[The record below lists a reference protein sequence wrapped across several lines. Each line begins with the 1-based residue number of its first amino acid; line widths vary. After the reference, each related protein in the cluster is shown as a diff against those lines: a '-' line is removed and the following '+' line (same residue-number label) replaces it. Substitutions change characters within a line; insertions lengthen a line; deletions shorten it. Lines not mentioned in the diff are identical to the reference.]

1 MSQIIEVDRIVK
13 HYGGQT
19 ALNDITFQIGEGEI
33 FALLG
38 PNGAGK
44 TTLLRILTGIILPD
58 TGAVRIMGADSMSA
72 VRHLVGYLPEER
84 GLYRRQPVGEI
95 LAYFGELK
103 GLTAV
108 EARLRTRTVLEQVGM
123 GAHLE
128 SKPESLSK
136 GMAQRIQIAAAL
148 IHDPPFLI
156 LDEPF
161 SGLDP
166 ASSRF
171 LQEIVLEEKR
181 RGRTILLSTHQMD
194 TVERL
199 CDNLLMLHRGNA
211 VLSGTV
217 SEVRG
222 RFSEGLLRIEHENER
237 LPSIPDGV
245 TVRDTSLPNVTDL
258 ALGPRTSSSD
268 VLSALLVTGTLV
280 RGVASVTPSLE
291 EIFVRI
297 VSEKG

>member
-1 MSQIIEVDRIVK
+1 
-13 HYGGQT
+13 
-19 ALNDITFQIGEGEI
+19 
-33 FALLG
+33 
-38 PNGAGK
+38 
-44 TTLLRILTGIILPD
+44 
-58 TGAVRIMGADSMSA
+58 
-72 VRHLVGYLPEER
+72 
-84 GLYRRQPVGEI
+84 
-95 LAYFGELK
+95 
-103 GLTAV
+103 
-108 EARLRTRTVLEQVGM
+108 
-123 GAHLE
+123 
-128 SKPESLSK
+128 
-136 GMAQRIQIAAAL
+136 
-148 IHDPPFLI
+148 LI

-199 CDNLLMLHRGNA
+199 CDNLLMLHRGDA

-217 SEVRG
+217 AGVRG
-222 RFSEGLLRIEHENER
+222 RFSEGLLRIEHESER
-237 LPSIPDGV
+237 LPSIPDGL

-258 ALGPRTSSSD
+258 ALEPGTSSSV
-268 VLSALLVTGTLV
+268 VLSALLATGTLI